1 MSTISNA
8 GSMRNE
14 MVSFKEDK
22 AQVVEYT
29 PPEWKDKKR
38 RIIQPVRKV
47 DLKIAWQIHAKE
59 LKKQAAADEET
70 RPIMRLIYRS
80 RCDHLWEMILWLKMV
95 QLYHFENDIARIR
108 TAKPLRCL
116 VPLDDPDSSMAA
128 WAVSQFLKVLVL
140 VSVVLSMLATTQ
152 EPLVDV
158 STSAVLETLGS
169 PPSLTRSGRDQE
181 TCFDVI
187 FVMEFLCRCIS
198 SPSKRIYVQDPFNWC
213 DMLAALGLPLRASV
227 GFVLQPLSSLEA
239 PTVQQ
244 VLLLLFLPIFR
255 FLKLLRYFESFHLLV
270 DAGKNSIAALPVL
283 FYTMA
288 VITLL
293 SSSAIYLVESRDN
306 IPSLPHSIWLALVTM
321 TTVGYGDYAPK
332 STGGYFVVA
341 TLTGVS
347 VLFLALPVGI
357 IGHVFTACWE
367 SRAQVL
373 LMNRVRKCLVK
384 WGYTI
389 KDLKILVEYVDADGD
404 GTLNLPEFIELIR
417 QMRIGLTSETGRF
430 FGGGPELQE
439 CDLKRPASQ
448 ILDLKRIDRTAVD
461 LFMLFDDDHSGL
473 VDYNE
478 FLRHIFPDQYE
489 AIQRWE
495 QVRNSVFSNGSKH
508 QQDAILTDLGY
519 PRSIEYS
526 SQFLQGPYGNLK
538 QSHSVTSGLQ
548 GFASMESDT
557 AELSGGAAG
566 SSQRGMVEA
575 HTGQT
580 EAPTRRHVP
589 AERPAHHLDLCV
601 AAAAGLWHRD
611 MGLTHWLTEF
621 AGQLVHDLADGHDA
635 AWRASNRPEMRGEAV
650 EIMSLETIC

>member
-1 MSTISNA
+1 
-8 GSMRNE
+8 
-14 MVSFKEDK
+14 
-22 AQVVEYT
+22 
-29 PPEWKDKKR
+29 
-38 RIIQPVRKV
+38 
-47 DLKIAWQIHAKE
+47 
-59 LKKQAAADEET
+59 
-70 RPIMRLIYRS
+70 
-80 RCDHLWEMILWLKMV
+80 
-95 QLYHFENDIARIR
+95 
-108 TAKPLRCL
+108 
-116 VPLDDPDSSMAA
+116 
-128 WAVSQFLKVLVL
+128 KVLVL
-140 VSVVLSMLATTQ
+140 VSVVSSLLVTTQ

-158 STSAVLETLGS
+158 STSAVL
-169 PPSLTRSGRDQE
+169 E

-417 QMRIGLTSETGRF
+417 QMRIGLTS
-430 FGGGPELQE
+430 
-439 CDLKRPASQ
+439 DS
-448 ILDLKRIDRTAVD
+448 AVD

-478 FLRHIFPDQYE
+478 FLRHIFPDQYVE
-489 AIQRWE
+489 YIQD
-495 QVRNSVFSNGSKH
+495 K
-508 QQDAILTDLGY
+508 QQED
-519 PRSIEYS
+519 E
-526 SQFLQGPYGNLK
+526 
-538 QSHSVTSGLQ
+538 
-548 GFASMESDT
+548 
-557 AELSGGAAG
+557 
-566 SSQRGMVEA
+566 
-575 HTGQT
+575 
-580 EAPTRRHVP
+580 
-589 AERPAHHLDLCV
+589 
-601 AAAAGLWHRD
+601 
-611 MGLTHWLTEF
+611 
-621 AGQLVHDLADGHDA
+621 
-635 AWRASNRPEMRGEAV
+635 EMRSSSKRV
-650 EIMSLETIC
+650 S